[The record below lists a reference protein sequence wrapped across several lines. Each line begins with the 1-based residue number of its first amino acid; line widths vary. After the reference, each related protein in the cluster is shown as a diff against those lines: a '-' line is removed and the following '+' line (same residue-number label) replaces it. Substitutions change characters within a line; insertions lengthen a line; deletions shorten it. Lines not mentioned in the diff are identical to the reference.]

1 MSVKRQVYFLYTVT
15 FILAACSILYGLL
28 IAQAMSIL
36 AASTV
41 VRYSLTIGIY
51 LAAMGIGVLLCN
63 KIYKGK
69 QDWIFLFR
77 VEILLSI
84 AGGLSV
90 INAYLAHAVYSYMHL
105 HNIHRG
111 GVILFFLLSFVIITV
126 IGFLTGL
133 ELPLLIRAGNKLK
146 RKKITNRV
154 LGADYIGAL
163 AGGVFFPLLLL
174 PYFEIVAISFVV
186 ALVNL
191 FVALVILFVF
201 LKEYKKIGL
210 KLAGAGF
217 LIFVFMFGLVNS
229 RHIQQYFLKRYYYY
243 DSLRGAADFFKC
255 LNDFPE
261 IERFSSPYQKI
272 DIVKGISDKNSFS
285 SLLVDAYTS
294 KYTED
299 PDYPRDYYLFLNGDY
314 QFCSDVEEIYHEYFA
329 HIPIIL
335 NGRVPKKVLVLGG
348 GDGLLNRE
356 LLKYPGIK
364 SITHVDL
371 DKKMVDIAGIHQI
384 LKYMNKGSL
393 DDERVKI
400 IIADA
405 YQYVKNTRKKYDAV
419 YIDFPNPVDYNL
431 SKLYSREFYFFVGK
445 RLNEEGFIAL
455 DSPGIDFVE
464 WINVKT
470 NLIESEAG
478 NWEIYYNTLKTAG
491 FRTVIPYVSVLE
503 TDNQRARDIL
513 NGKEI
518 FIKQEIAGKEV
529 FKRTIEG
536 RRKVSVIRQLI
547 QIYTQDLQKGFIMAK
562 KIFED
567 VKFEYKEPGVEL
579 YVLNEKRFKLAFSL
593 PYKFSEKIKSRKVNS
608 IMRPVLQA
616 SHFWRIRL
624 PY

>member
-1 MSVKRQVYFLYTVT
+1 MSVKRQIYFLYAVT
-15 FILAACSILYGLL
+15 FILAACSILYELL

-51 LAAMGIGVLLCN
+51 LGAMGIGVFLCN
-63 KIYKGK
+63 KICKRG

-90 INAYLAHAVYSYMHL
+90 INAYLAHAVYSYMYL
-105 HNIHRG
+105 HNIHRSG
-111 GVILFFLLSFVIITV
+111 GILFFLLSFVIITV

-133 ELPLLIRAGNKLK
+133 ELPLLIRIGNKLRQK
-146 RKKITNRV
+146 RITNRV

-163 AGGVFFPLLLL
+163 AGGVLFPLLLL
-174 PYFEIVAISFVV
+174 PYLEIVAISFVV

-191 FVALVILFVF
+191 FVAVIILFVF
-201 LKEYKKIGL
+201 CKEYKKFGL

-217 LIFVFMFGLVNS
+217 LVFVFMLGAVNS

-243 DSLRGAADFFKC
+243 DSLRSVADFSKC

-272 DIVKGISDKNSFS
+272 DIVKGIGDKNSS
-285 SLLVDAYTS
+285 SLLLVEAYTS
-294 KYTED
+294 KYAED
-299 PDYPRDYYLFLNGDY
+299 PDYPRGYYLFLNGDY
-314 QFCSDVEEIYHEYFA
+314 QFCSDVEEIYHEYFV

-335 NGRVPKKVLVLGG
+335 NGGVPKKVLVLGG

-371 DKKMVDIAGIHQI
+371 DKKMVDIARIHRV
-384 LKYMNKGSL
+384 LRYMNKGSL
-393 DDERVKI
+393 DDGRVKI

-405 YQYVKNTRKKYDAV
+405 YQYVKNTREKYDAI
-419 YIDFPNPVDYNL
+419 YIDFPNPVDYSL
-431 SKLYSREFYFFVGK
+431 SKLYSREFYFFAGE
-445 RLNEEGFIAL
+445 RLEEKGFIAL

-464 WINVKT
+464 CFDAKT
-470 NLIESEAG
+470 NQIESETS
-478 NWEIYYNTLKTAG
+478 NWEIYYNTLKAAG

-503 TDNQRARDIL
+503 TDNQRAKDIL

-518 FIKQEIAGKEV
+518 FVKQEITGKEV

-547 QIYTQDLQKGFIMAK
+547 QIHTQDLQKGFIMAK

-567 VKFEYKEPGVEL
+567 IKFEYKEPEAKL

-593 PYKFSEKIKSRKVNS
+593 PFRFSEKIKSKRVNS
-608 IMRPVLQA
+608 IMRPVLPA
-616 SHFWRIRL
+616 SHFWRIRI